1 MGVCASKPP
10 PLMGSDAA
18 ASDAPEAP
26 KGRFG
31 FGKRSKADPSAST
44 TMMARMMRRQST
56 NIGPPPPLHRGIP
69 GPLALVV
76 RCGLRPALLV
86 RLHDALVTN
95 TVVGFDIRLVLLLIW
110 SLETKWALSAI
121 FIIFVAYLTS
131 WFWLGKFLGAWL
143 AREPD
148 VSAGTAAAGKPVVGG
163 YNPTGYVDPTGAA
176 DTADPADARG
186 AKPGATS
193 GLGMVRSFVAYGP
206 VGVAI
211 LDVLNLST
219 ALGITQFFVLAYEVL
234 KRIVCPAAYA
244 SAYAAATVAQ
254 SAHAE
259 GGGALE
265 TGRKAAE
272 AAVESGKE
280 RAARTS
286 AAEAAAIAAS
296 ESKSLVDA
304 LERRDLIGCF
314 SAGRL
319 VSVAL
324 VEAGPMVA
332 MRLWIAFRL
341 AWTGKGSVSHMQL
354 RSLTHIELA
363 VSSYALLVTT
373 LRIVWGVRV
382 TGLSYRDYVG
392 SLTDMGGALP
402 VHALVTHS
410 LDSYALTYAP
420 AASERRALAAALAAN
435 RSIRHLSLRGVRL
448 GEDESEAVAHLV
460 YNSAALTTL
469 DLRHNAIGDKGA
481 LALAEALKGNSHLQ
495 ALDLQH
501 NQLSNSSKQLLSEV
515 WKATPGRET
524 GLKL

>member
-1 MGVCASKPP
+1 MRAHALRSPPADRADHRSPPFRTPLRARGAPPAP
-10 PLMGSDAA
+10 PL
-18 ASDAPEAP
+18 P
-26 KGRFG
+26 
-31 FGKRSKADPSAST
+31 
-44 TMMARMMRRQST
+44 Q
-56 NIGPPPPLHRGIP
+56 
-69 GPLALVV
+69 
-76 RCGLRPALLV
+76 
-86 RLHDALVTN
+86 
-95 TVVGFDIRLVLLLIW
+95 
-110 SLETKWALSAI
+110 
-121 FIIFVAYLTS
+121 TS

-495 ALDLQH
+495 ALDLQCAAPPRCAARAARPHHLGHARGRALTRARPRARWRGARH